1 MYMDRFMEQVLMILR
16 PTPISMD
23 LVKVIIHM
31 LWIGNQIVFHT
42 MLMVTFLVKVT
53 VIHYSTIIRC
63 LYQST
68 QQLEETGLEILIP
81 KQFFLNIIQSITSE
95 YMKKYFNLTTKL
107 RILMIFKNE
116 PYNKYI
122 INKYLFLCINFNK

>member
-42 MLMVTFLVKVT
+42 MLMVIFLDKVT

-63 LYQST
+63 LY
-68 QQLEETGLEILIP
+68 
-81 KQFFLNIIQSITSE
+81 
-95 YMKKYFNLTTKL
+95 
-107 RILMIFKNE
+107 
-116 PYNKYI
+116 
-122 INKYLFLCINFNK
+122 